1 VWLITWVIELCK
13 LAKTCNF
20 AGYLNTALQDQ
31 VVCGLR
37 EPHIQRELL
46 SIRDLTIDTAL
57 NKSRA
62 MEATSAELQNFQT
75 VEGDSATHAVSRPP
89 HRSCYRCGN
98 LKHVVDSC
106 PHKDKQCNKCRKT
119 SHLASQRMTSH
130 AKHLSPKELIYFR
143 QPQVMKMT
151 YWSWTLDFI
160 KLDEILATRSRPYH

>member
-1 VWLITWVIELCK
+1 

-20 AGYLNTALQDQ
+20 AGYLNTLLQDQ
-31 VVCGLR
+31 FVCGLK
-37 EPHIQRELL
+37 HIQRELL
-46 SIRDLTIDTAL
+46 SIHDLTIDTAL
-57 NKSRA
+57 NKSRV
-62 MEATSAELQNFQT
+62 MEAASAELQNFRT
-75 VEGDSATHAVSRPP
+75 GEGDSATHAVSCLP
-89 HRSCYRCGN
+89 HHSCYRCGN
-98 LKHVVDSC
+98 FKHVVDSC